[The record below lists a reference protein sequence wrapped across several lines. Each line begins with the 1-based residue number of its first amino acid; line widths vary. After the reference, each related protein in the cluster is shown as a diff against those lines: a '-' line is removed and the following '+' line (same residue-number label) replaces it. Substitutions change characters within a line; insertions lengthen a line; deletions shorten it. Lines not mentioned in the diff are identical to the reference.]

1 VTGRASLVGLGALVL
16 AGLVVSLGTFF
27 TVYETQQALVLQFGA
42 PKRVIQNPGLHVK
55 IPFVQNVVYVDR
67 RILALDTQPE
77 EVIASDQKRL
87 VVDAFARFR
96 ITDPILFYQALGS
109 EQAARSRL
117 GTVLNS
123 SLRQVLGSQNFVAVL
138 SGERATLMRQIRDR
152 MNAEARAFGIE
163 VVDVRIR
170 RADLP
175 EANSQAIYRRM
186 QTARER
192 EAREARA
199 QGAEIAQRIRSRAD
213 RESTVLVAEARR
225 DAEITRG
232 EGDAERNRIYA
243 EAYRQD
249 PEFFRFV
256 RSLQAYEKALKDRDT
271 TFVLSPGSEFFQFFQ
286 SHGEPS
292 QAQDGSGPGPAGIPG
307 APAPQRPGAPN
318 GAGTPGPSGAPGPSQ
333 PSGGPG
339 KQP

>member
-1 VTGRASLVGLGALVL
+1 MTGRASLVGLGVLVL

-42 PKRVIQNPGLHVK
+42 PKRVIRTPGLHVK
-55 IPFVQNVVYVDR
+55 VPFVQNVVYVDR

-123 SLRQVLGSQNFVAVL
+123 SLRQVLGSQNFFAVL
-138 SGERATLMRQIRDR
+138 SGERAALMRQIRDR
-152 MNAEARAFGIE
+152 MNAEAQAFGID
-163 VVDVRIR
+163 VIDVRIR

-213 RESTVLVAEARR
+213 REATVLVAEARR

-243 EAYRQD
+243 EAYGQD

-256 RSLQAYEKALKDRDT
+256 RSLQAYEQALKDHDT
-271 TFVLSPGSEFFQFFQ
+271 TFVLSPGSEFFRFFQ
-286 SHGEPS
+286 NYEGLPE
-292 QAQDGSGPGPAGIPG
+292 AQGRSGPEPAGVPGAPTPQGTGVPNGAGSPGVVAAPGPGQPAG
-307 APAPQRPGAPN
+307 APAPQR
-318 GAGTPGPSGAPGPSQ
+318 
-333 PSGGPG
+333 
-339 KQP
+339 